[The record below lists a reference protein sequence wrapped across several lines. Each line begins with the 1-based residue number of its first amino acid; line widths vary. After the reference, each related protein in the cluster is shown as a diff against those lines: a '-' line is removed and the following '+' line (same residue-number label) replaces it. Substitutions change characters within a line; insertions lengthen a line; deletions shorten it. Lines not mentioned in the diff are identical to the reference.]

1 MRGNENR
8 KGDPICR
15 ITTPIVYAD
24 ASTQNREKTSTSLIR
39 AGFRGL
45 NEDSLIRREMNQ
57 ENMRPETKTEN
68 GKSIMR
74 KVCIIG
80 CGGSGKSTL
89 AVKLGTLLDL
99 PVVHLD
105 AVHWRP
111 NWEKP
116 PRDVWR
122 RQHGELL
129 ERETWILDGNY
140 GSTMKQRIAASDT
153 VVLLALS
160 RFTCLFQVFK
170 RAVRHLGRSRPD
182 LNPGCREQLPDLEF
196 LDWIWNYNRTRLPG
210 ILDDLERVTNTK
222 NVVILRSRG
231 DVARFLNELKQ
242 GTGRGVVR
250 DASGRV

>member
-1 MRGNENR
+1 MQSE
-8 KGDPICR
+8 
-15 ITTPIVYAD
+15 TT
-24 ASTQNREKTSTSLIR
+24 
-39 AGFRGL
+39 
-45 NEDSLIRREMNQ
+45 
-57 ENMRPETKTEN
+57 TK
-68 GKSIMR
+68 SAISRMR

-116 PRDVWR
+116 PRDVWQR
-122 RQHGELL
+122 RHGELL
-129 ERETWILDGNY
+129 EREAWILDGNY

-170 RAVRHLGRSRPD
+170 RAIWHLGRSRPD
-182 LNPGCREQLPDLEF
+182 LNPGCREQLPDREF
-196 LDWIWNYNRTRLPG
+196 LEWIWNYNRTRLPG
-210 ILDDLERVTNTK
+210 ILDDLKRVRKDK

-231 DVARFLNELKQ
+231 DVARFLNVLKQ
-242 GTGRGVVR
+242 GTGRGAVG
-250 DASGRV
+250 DAGRRV

>member
-15 ITTPIVYAD
+15 VTAPVVYAD
-24 ASTQNREKTSTSLIR
+24 ASTQSSTKTSTSLLR

-45 NEDSLIRREMNQ
+45 NEDSLIRREMSQ
-57 ENMRPETKTEN
+57 ENMQPETNTE
-68 GKSIMR
+68 SAIPSMR

-80 CGGSGKSTL
+80 CGGAGKSTL
-89 AVKLGTLLDL
+89 AVKLGSILEL

-116 PRDVWR
+116 ARDVWR

-140 GSTMKQRIAASDT
+140 GGTMTERIAASDT
-153 VVLLALS
+153 VILLALS
-160 RFTCLFQVFK
+160 RFTCLLQVFK
-170 RAVRHLGRSRPD
+170 RAIRHLGRSRPD

-210 ILDDLERVTNTK
+210 ILDDLERVTNEK

>member
-1 MRGNENR
+1 M
-8 KGDPICR
+8 
-15 ITTPIVYAD
+15 
-24 ASTQNREKTSTSLIR
+24 R
-39 AGFRGL
+39 AGLRGL
-45 NEDSLIRREMNQ
+45 NEDSLIRREMNR
-57 ENMRPETKTEN
+57 ENMQSETTTK
-68 GKSIMR
+68 GAISRMR
-74 KVCIIG
+74 RVCIIG

-116 PRDVWR
+116 PRDVWQ

-160 RFTCLFQVFK
+160 RFTCLFQVFN
-170 RAVRHLGRSRPD
+170 RAIRHLGRSRPD

-210 ILDDLERVTNTK
+210 ILDDLERVRKDK

-231 DVARFLNELKQ
+231 DVARFLSELEQ
-242 GTGRGVVR
+242 GTGRGVVAG
-250 DASGRV
+250 ASGRV